1 MTHRLS
7 FSCVVLALLA
17 GCEPAREGTNA
28 PLPEEVASPT
38 EPEAGNRDPEAPA
51 TYQVLLDTT
60 EGEVVI
66 DVDRSLAPRGADRL
80 YRLVNEGFYD
90 GAKFFRV
97 VDGFVVQ
104 FGMAADPAVHAK
116 WGEANFRDDP
126 VKGSNTKGTITFATS
141 GPNSRSTQIF
151 INLADNEWLDD
162 AGFAPFGKVTKG
174 MDVVEAFHSGYGEGP
189 PQGTGPDQGRIAAEG
204 NAYLDAEFPEL
215 DGIKTARILSENGE
229 PVEATADAATA
240 DAAKADEAAPEATSE
255 NE

>member
-7 FSCVVLALLA
+7 LSCVVLALLA

-28 PLPEEVASPT
+28 PLPEEVAAPT
-38 EPEAGNRDPEAPA
+38 EPDAGNRDPEAPA

-90 GAKFFRV
+90 GAKFFRIV
-97 VDGFVVQ
+97 PGFIVQ
-104 FGMAADPAVHAK
+104 VGMAADPAVHAK

-126 VKGSNTKGTITFATS
+126 VKASNTRGTVTFAKTIM
-141 GPNSRSTQIF
+141 PDSRSTQLF
-151 INLADNEWLDD
+151 INLGDNSGSLDPQ
-162 AGFAPFGKVTKG
+162 GFAPFGRVTKG
-174 MDVVEAFHSGYGEGP
+174 MEAVEKLYSGYGER
-189 PQGTGPDQGRIAAEG
+189 PDQGRIAAEG

-215 DGIKTARILSENGE
+215 DGIKTARIISENGA
-229 PVEATADAATA
+229 PVEAKADAAQA
-240 DAAKADEAAPEATSE
+240 EAEAVAPETTSD